1 MGGLFG
7 GGGGGKGYVAPPPP
21 LKLLG
26 GGPGPPPPPSTYAYG
41 LQSPRLDPVL
51 RQNAWSAQPMSGP
64 VFSLNSGFASLD
76 QVLG

>member
-1 MGGLFG
+1 MDYL
-7 GGGGGKGYVAPPPP
+7 GGGGGKGYVAPPP
-21 LKLLG
+21 LSNYWVG
-26 GGPGPPPPPSTYAYG
+26 GLAPPPPSTYAYG